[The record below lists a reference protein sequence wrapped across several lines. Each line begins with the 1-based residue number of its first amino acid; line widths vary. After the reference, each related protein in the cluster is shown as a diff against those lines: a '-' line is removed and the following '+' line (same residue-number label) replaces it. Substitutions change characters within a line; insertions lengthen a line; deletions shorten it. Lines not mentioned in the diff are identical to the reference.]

1 MSEARP
7 AILDVSTS
15 PSLQGD
21 LAHRQLQLYA
31 RDLKT
36 AFQEA
41 KLRAAALEEAYFE
54 TVRRLVE
61 ASQARDS
68 ETGAHL
74 ERMQRYVAALGKRL
88 GWSDLRTH
96 QTSLAASLHDIGKI
110 AIPDEVLRK
119 RGALDDAEWALMK
132 RHTEIGARLLTGSPS
147 PILQIA
153 ESIARTHH
161 ERWDG
166 TGYPLGLAAEA
177 IPIEGRIVMLADQ
190 YDALRSPRSYK
201 EPLGHVETI
210 EILTR
215 GDERTRPEHFDP
227 EILVLF
233 LALEGEFEAIY
244 DSSTDLPDD
253 AAY

>member
-1 MSEARP
+1 MSDSP
-7 AILDVSTS
+7 PTILDVSTS
-15 PSLQGD
+15 PTLQGD

-36 AFQEA
+36 SYQEA
-41 KLRAAALEEAYFE
+41 KLRATALEEAYFE

-74 ERMQRYVAALGKRL
+74 ERMQRYIAVFGKHL
-88 GWSDLRTH
+88 GWSAQRIH

-110 AIPDEVLRK
+110 AIPDGVLRK
-119 RGALDDAEWALMK
+119 RGALDDHEWALMK
-132 RHTEIGARLLTGSPS
+132 RHTEIGARLLAGSPS

-166 TGYPLGLAAEA
+166 TGYPLGLMALA
-177 IPIEGRIVMLADQ
+177 IPIEGRLVMLADQ

-201 EPLGHVETI
+201 EPLCHTETVA
-210 EILTR
+210 ILTR
-215 GDERTRPEHFDP
+215 GDGRTLPEHFDP
-227 EILVLF
+227 EVLALF
-233 LALEGEFEAIY
+233 LELEHEFEAIY
-244 DSSTDLPDD
+244 DSSTDEPEID
-253 AAY
+253 AY

>member
-1 MSEARP
+1 MSDSP
-7 AILDVSTS
+7 PTILDVSTS
-15 PSLQGD
+15 PTLQGD

-41 KLRAAALEEAYFE
+41 KLQAAALEEAYFE

-74 ERMQRYVAALGKRL
+74 ERMQRYVAAFGKHL
-88 GWSDLRTH
+88 GWSAQRIH

-110 AIPDEVLRK
+110 AIPDGVLRK
-119 RGALDDAEWALMK
+119 RGALDDGEWALMK
-132 RHTEIGARLLTGSPS
+132 SHTEIGARLLAGSPS

-166 TGYPLGLAAEA
+166 TGYPQGLAEVA
-177 IPIEGRIVMLADQ
+177 IPIEGRLVMLADQ

-201 EPLGHVETI
+201 RPLSHTETVEI
-210 EILTR
+210 ITR
-215 GDERTRPEHFDP
+215 GDGRTQPEHFDP
-227 EILVLF
+227 EV
-233 LALEGEFEAIY
+233 LALFRELEQVFEVIY
-244 DSSTDLPDD
+244 DSSTDQPEDD
-253 AAY
+253 LF